1 MLNELQ
7 IDFDNWPIRFKICYL
22 QTQINFCEKK
32 INWEKIGTSKEKKVA
47 IRVKF
52 AIFPEITQC
61 ISIDIFNVFAAFL
74 LCIQSF
80 GKIRIP

>member
-1 MLNELQ
+1 MLNEFQ
-7 IDFDNWPIRFKICYL
+7 IDFDNWPIHYKICYL

-32 INWEKIGTSKEKKVA
+32 NKLGKNWNIKREKSSNSCKICN
-47 IRVKF
+47 
-52 AIFPEITQC
+52 FPEITQC